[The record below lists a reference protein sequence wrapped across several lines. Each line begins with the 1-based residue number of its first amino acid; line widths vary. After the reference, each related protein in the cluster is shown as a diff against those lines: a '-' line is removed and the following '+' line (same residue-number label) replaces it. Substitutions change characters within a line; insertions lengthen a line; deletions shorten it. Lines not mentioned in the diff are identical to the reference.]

1 MTDETQTW
9 TCPGC
14 DEEYDARSED
24 GALEINIYDRWE
36 APVWSE
42 WKEEDYCYGC
52 YESDI
57 SHWDATFVRFFPDGE
72 EEVVKLGSCFAEVG
86 EYGEGLPPEWVTEKF
101 DTGWKTTGGYRGY
114 FNVEAKKDSGFTL
127 ITSGWVTG
135 YPDETVQ
142 HKLTAIEVFELF
154 KGGERPE
161 CDVIWVFAT
170 TSNVF
175 SMATDVFVEGDANVE
190 VFNNWLETQGQ
201 NPAKFDRAFG

>member
-1 MTDETQTW
+1 MTNETW

-14 DEEYDARSED
+14 DEEYEARHEND
-24 GALEINIYDRWE
+24 EFEIKIYDRWE
-36 APVWSE
+36 APIWSE

-52 YESDI
+52 YESDT
-57 SHWDATFVRFFPDGE
+57 SNWNATFVRFTPDGA
-72 EEVVKLGSCFAEVG
+72 EEVVKLGSCFAQVG
-86 EYGEGLPPEWVTEKF
+86 HGEDVPPAWVTEKF

-135 YPDETVQ
+135 YPDETVS

-154 KGGERPE
+154 KGGDRPP

-175 SMATDVFVEGDANVE
+175 STATDVFVEGDENIE
-190 VFNNWLETQGQ
+190 VFNRWLEEAGQ
-201 NPAKFDRAFG
+201 DPEKFDRAFS